1 MASLIVFLVV
11 LAVVA
16 GILAFLLRVPAVAA
30 WFARLRGLDRRWIFV
45 AVWVLVMIPLL
56 FPLKLPIAPTARAV
70 EYYEEIEK
78 LKPGDIVLLSADYDP
93 ASGPELGPMLRSSL
107 TQLCRHKVKI
117 VGDCLWPGGP
127 PLLEQGFNQVA
138 RDQFHYQYGVDYVNL
153 GFKEGREAVI
163 LAMGNS
169 IPGTFASDF
178 RGTPVTQL
186 PLMNKVTNLSSVK
199 LLVNISAGY
208 PGTKEWVQQ
217 ASRRFNLKIISGCT
231 AVSAPEYYAY
241 LQSNQLLGL
250 LGGMAG
256 AAEYEKMTG
265 ITGSATKGMDA
276 QSSVHLLIMLCILMG
291 NLAHW
296 AARRQGER

>member
-1 MASLIVFLVV
+1 VGALIGFLVGLV
-11 LAVVA
+11 VVA
-16 GILAFLLRVPAVAA
+16 AIIAGLLRVPQVATGL
-30 WFARLRGLDRRWIFV
+30 ARLRGLDRRWIFI
-45 AVWVLVMIPLL
+45 AVWLLVMLPLL
-56 FPLKLPIAPTARAV
+56 FPLKLPVAPTSRAIQ
-70 EYYEEIEK
+70 YYDEIEK

-107 TQLCRHKVKI
+107 LQLCRKKVRI

-127 PLLEQGFNQVA
+127 PLLEQGFTQVA
-138 RDQFHYQYGVDYVNL
+138 RDQFHYKYGEDYVNL

-178 RGTPVTQL
+178 RGTPVSQL

-217 ASRRFNLKIISGCT
+217 ASRRFNLKIVSGCT

-265 ITGSATKGMDA
+265 VTGSATKGMDA
-276 QSSVHLLIMLCILMG
+276 QSSVHLLVMLCILLG

>member
-1 MASLIVFLVV
+1 MGSMIAFLVGLAV
-11 LAVVA
+11 LAGVVA
-16 GILAFLLRVPAVAA
+16 LLMRVPAVAG
-30 WFARLRGLDRRWIFV
+30 WLARLRGLDRRWIFV

-56 FPLKLPIAPTARAV
+56 FPIALPIAPTSRAV
-70 EYYEEIEK
+70 EYYDEIEK

-107 TQLCRHKVKI
+107 LHLCRKKVKI

-127 PLLEQGFNQVA
+127 PLLEQGFNLVA
-138 RDQFHYQYGVDYVNL
+138 RDQFHYKYGEDYVNL

-178 RGTPVTQL
+178 RGTPVKQL
-186 PLMNKVTNLSSVK
+186 PLMNKVNNLSSVK

-217 ASRRFNLKIISGCT
+217 ASRRFNLKIVSGCT

-256 AAEYEKMTG
+256 AAEYEKMVGVVGT
-265 ITGSATKGMDA
+265 ATKGMAA
-276 QSSVHLLIMLCILMG
+276 QSSVHLLIMLCILLG

>member
-1 MASLIVFLVV
+1 
-11 LAVVA
+11 
-16 GILAFLLRVPAVAA
+16 
-30 WFARLRGLDRRWIFV
+30 
-45 AVWVLVMIPLL
+45 MIPLL
-56 FPLKLPIAPTARAV
+56 FPIPLPVAPTARAV
-70 EYYEEIEK
+70 EYYNEIEK
-78 LKPGDIVLLSADYDP
+78 LKAGDIILLSADYDP
-93 ASGPELGPMLRSSL
+93 ASGPELGPMLRTSL
-107 TQLCRHKVKI
+107 LQLCRKKVKI

-127 PLLEQGFNQVA
+127 PLLEQGFNEIA
-138 RDQFHYQYGVDYVNL
+138 RDQFHYKYGEDYVNL

-186 PLMNKVTNLSSVK
+186 PLMNKVTNLTSVK

-217 ASRRFNLKIISGCT
+217 ASTRFHLKIISGCT

-256 AAEYEKMTG
+256 AAEYEKMAG
-265 ITGSATKGMDA
+265 VVGSATKGMAA
-276 QSSVHLLIMLCILMG
+276 QSTVHLLIMLCILLG

-296 AARRQGER
+296 ASRRQGER